1 MGMSNIDSG
10 AVYDYQIKPVGRHF
24 VEWLRVREDAW
35 DDVYRDEVWE
45 SLRKLLLK
53 ERSLIKTEGKII
65 CEQSQCLNIFLKRN
79 TKELVRYLVGM
90 QYGVVYKDWM
100 QIQRNYLAATE
111 MMAKESNIKMLCTIY
126 QEKHSW
132 LNASSS
138 LYSPRN
144 GWSSVSYKYLTHI
157 GADAFLLPDE
167 QLNPDTKLVKALGE
181 EGRTGFR
188 CSTDDVSY
196 PHRMKFVADLA
207 NTAPRE

>member
-1 MGMSNIDSG
+1 
-10 AVYDYQIKPVGRHF
+10 
-24 VEWLRVREDAW
+24 
-35 DDVYRDEVWE
+35 
-45 SLRKLLLK
+45 
-53 ERSLIKTEGKII
+53 
-65 CEQSQCLNIFLKRN
+65 
-79 TKELVRYLVGM
+79 M

-167 QLNPDTKLVKALGE
+167 QLNPDTKLAKTLGE
-181 EGRTGFR
+181 GGSTGFR
-188 CSTDDVSY
+188 CSAGEVSY
-196 PHRMKFVADLA
+196 SHRMGFVTDLA
-207 NTAPRE
+207 NIEPWE